1 LDRDNTKQDDKTE
14 RDWLWRIYN
23 AKIEEEKQIALAGK
37 LDHKIYMEPL
47 DFRGVVMI
55 WQLNDIVEHLVELII
70 AQLMKRRN
78 RKMRKDVKIVG
89 IEANVEIGSVPT
101 PVTAD
106 MEMDDKKLVMN
117 ELGKTCRF
125 QLKARLFW
133 KIKELKKWI
142 KNPGCFD
149 GYTKE
154 TDSGQLRM
162 LA

>member
-89 IEANVEIGSVPT
+89 IEANVEIGSVTMLVT
-101 PVTAD
+101 PN
-106 MEMDDKKLVMN
+106 MEMDDEKLVM
-117 ELGKTCRF
+117 
-125 QLKARLFW
+125 
-133 KIKELKKWI
+133 
-142 KNPGCFD
+142 
-149 GYTKE
+149 
-154 TDSGQLRM
+154 SV
-162 LA
+162 

>member
-78 RKMRKDVKIVG
+78 RKMRIDVKIVG
-89 IEANVEIGSVPT
+89 IEANVEIGSVTMLVT
-101 PVTAD
+101 PN
-106 MEMDDKKLVMN
+106 MEMDDEKLVMN
-117 ELGKTCRF
+117 ELGEHVSLSKRPDCF
-125 QLKARLFW
+125 ERLR
-133 KIKELKKWI
+133 
-142 KNPGCFD
+142 N
-149 GYTKE
+149 
-154 TDSGQLRM
+154 
-162 LA
+162 